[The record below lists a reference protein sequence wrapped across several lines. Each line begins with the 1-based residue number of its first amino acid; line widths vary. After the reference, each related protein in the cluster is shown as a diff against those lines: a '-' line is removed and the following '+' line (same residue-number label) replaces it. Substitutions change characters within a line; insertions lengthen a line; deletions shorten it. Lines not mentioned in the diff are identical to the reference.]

1 MAEELPEWKQEGLQ
15 VFEEVE
21 QKIKEDEKKE
31 RWRKIKNLVNN
42 KGYTLKEAEATVD
55 FVPKKVS
62 KRTQDIIK
70 LANRKGITGK
80 EAEKIIQQKE
90 KKFKETL
97 GKLDIT
103 KPESKETFLSK
114 ILGTGKKDPLVA
126 EKDPWGPT
134 TEGGLTSFLKKR
146 VADPMARSYLERRL
160 PGATMGL
167 GLAKRLMRG
176 ESPIDTSG
184 LTQGSLLDRAKT
196 GYKGYNVAKNVAN
209 VLSGKGGIPSIGGA
223 LPLGAAAAA
232 IYYLNKN
239 RERFTGYP
247 TQVAYEQA
255 RQGRIDADRVQ
266 MRSDPKTIENLKIN
280 WKRQGFSDDEIR
292 DKIKKFE
299 GDTVRLKADVK
310 DYGFDNE
317 GNFTGEGLPPIG
329 PSENYGFDDSGS
341 FTGEGFGDSSGP
353 SEDYGFDD
361 SGSFTGEGFGDS
373 YEPPAPTHYD
383 EPSWSGDSGDSGDSG
398 SSDSGSSDS
407 GSSDDGGWSD
417 SSSYIAKGGLA
428 QRAPRKSM
436 LKGGRV
442 DKALG
447 ERMDRPFTGRS
458 RDI

>member
-1 MAEELPEWKQEGLQ
+1 MAETKHTSWTYNTKDDPELTAKANAAGEKAADKWFSEASKSGNLPSDIQGEWD
-15 VFEEVE
+15 
-21 QKIKEDEKKE
+21 KIYNRTRRDIIGKALTGKKE
-31 RWRKIKNLVNN
+31 TK
-42 KGYTLKEAEATVD
+42 KGDD
-55 FVPKKVS
+55 F
-62 KRTQDIIK
+62 
-70 LANRKGITGK
+70 
-80 EAEKIIQQKE
+80 
-90 KKFKETL
+90 ETAL
-97 GKLDIT
+97 EKLDIVA
-103 KPESKETFLSK
+103 PETKETFLSK

-134 TEGGLTSFLKKR
+134 TEGGLTSFLKPAAENFIQTR
-146 VADPMARSYLERRL
+146 TGGFGMPMLKF
-160 PGATMGL
+160 
-167 GLAKRLMRG
+167 AKRLAGG
-176 ESPIDTSG
+176 ESPADVFSPSKFTSG

-341 FTGEGFGDSSGP
+341 FT
-353 SEDYGFDD
+353 
-361 SGSFTGEGFGDS
+361 
-373 YEPPAPTHYD
+373 
-383 EPSWSGDSGDSGDSG
+383 
-398 SSDSGSSDS
+398 
-407 GSSDDGGWSD
+407 
-417 SSSYIAKGGLA
+417 
-428 QRAPRKSM
+428 
-436 LKGGRV
+436 
-442 DKALG
+442 
-447 ERMDRPFTGRS
+447 
-458 RDI
+458 